1 MPDLRTRRAPLR
13 VATYPRRVRDLL
25 RTTGPVA
32 SPQRVRVPAPL
43 PRPRRGGLAPRLP
56 AAGGTQSLDPRPA
69 LSPTLTRLESLR
81 PRTTRGPK
89 GVLVNGFRHLP
100 TDRRSIAG
108 VVMGF
113 VPEGHGSWMM
123 GKAPGEGTKGWPSRR
138 SARRRTRPDL
148 PQFLVEGDRTNDVGD
163 LDAYQRPH
171 SLAVGTQ
178 GFRAP

>member
-89 GVLVNGFRHLP
+89 GVLVNGFRRLP

-108 VVMGF
+108 VIMGF
-113 VPEGHGSWMM
+113 VPEEHGSWMT
-123 GKAPGEGTKGWPSRR
+123 GQCPGEGGRDR
-138 SARRRTRPDL
+138 SAEGAEIGLSGIRDPRSIGPPTRGPTL
-148 PQFLVEGDRTNDVGD
+148 RLASSSGGTWTV
-163 LDAYQRPH
+163 LDA
-171 SLAVGTQ
+171 
-178 GFRAP
+178 